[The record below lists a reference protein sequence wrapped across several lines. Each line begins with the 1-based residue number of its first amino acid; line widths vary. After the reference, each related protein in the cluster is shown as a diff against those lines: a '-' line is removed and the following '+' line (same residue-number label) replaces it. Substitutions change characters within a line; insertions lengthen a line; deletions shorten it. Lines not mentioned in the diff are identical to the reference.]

1 MRTINIIRPRDAN
14 YTPASLLLTYA
25 RNNPEAGYKYDEFGK
40 VHLRIRDEFFVY
52 DHWSIKHVGDG
63 LVNITVF
70 LQEEQKGEKS

>member
-1 MRTINIIRPRDAN
+1 MRTINLIRPRNAN

-52 DHWSIKHVGDG
+52 DHWEITHIDDNLDQV
-63 LVNITVF
+63 TVF